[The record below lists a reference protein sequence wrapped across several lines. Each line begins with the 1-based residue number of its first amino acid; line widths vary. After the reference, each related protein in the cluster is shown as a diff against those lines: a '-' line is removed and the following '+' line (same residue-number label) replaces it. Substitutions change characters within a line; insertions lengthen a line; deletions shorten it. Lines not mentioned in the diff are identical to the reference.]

1 MTAAEATGATAA
13 AGTAKARATGDAGA
27 SEDRI
32 VETPFLRLK
41 ASGMFSTS
49 PVKPAAEG
57 GATPLQAAT
66 PEEVAVM
73 KLYKHRRAT
82 AAVSPL

>member
-1 MTAAEATGATAA
+1 MAQGRKMTAAEATGATAA
-13 AGTAKARATGDAGA
+13 AGTAKTRATGDAGA

-57 GATPLQAAT
+57 GATPL
-66 PEEVAVM
+66 
-73 KLYKHRRAT
+73 
-82 AAVSPL
+82 